1 MKGKRESVGSL
12 KWHRKG
18 EKMRRKKIG
27 NIFHLARITKAR
39 HKLKFRDFFSC
50 LRSLECGAHKTLR
63 WENEKN
69 SLLPFYCSFF
79 TFCFDFL
86 FPPVASPRRL
96 NDSKVKEISIAKEK
110 NLMIFLC
117 LRWLFFSPPQPPPSH
132 SRPFSSAAKPRWET
146 LKVSHREKIQLKTRL
161 VASDGVRAIKC
172 DTISIRRRSSVG

>member
-86 FPPVASPRRL
+86 PSRRFFSRRL

-117 LRWLFFSPPQPPPSH
+117 LRWLFFSPHNLLPATLV
-132 SRPFSSAAKPRWET
+132 PFQVRQNRAGKHWKCRKEKKFNWRLDSSPRM
-146 LKVSHREKIQLKTRL
+146 VSER
-161 VASDGVRAIKC
+161 
-172 DTISIRRRSSVG
+172 